1 MWNELKKKIEV
12 EKDNA
17 WAKGFVVDY
26 EMFLYFSE
34 TVRDI
39 EKRTEQLEKENE

>member
-1 MWNELKKKIEV
+1 MWNELKEKIEG

-17 WAKGFVVDY
+17 WAKGFVDDY
-26 EMFLYFSE
+26 EMFLNFSE

-39 EKRTEQLEKENE
+39 ENNEWVTTRKGE